1 MGWQAIGFVI
11 IGVFILT
18 SKFPHRTNMT
28 VNEAISCAKYENAFH
43 GEGTVDL
50 SELLKNVVPEN
61 LRDINRRIGWFQ
73 MANVSNMTGPE
84 DAVKGLLRHPSVLF
98 YKEIGSHVD
107 GCADVVFEGL
117 KDSSEEN
124 IHKQRLAYS
133 AGESDIRV
141 MVRDIVD
148 TKFNGSWSAFFAV
161 IVSET
166 AHGYQLPEGCSQ
178 GIDEKGI
185 DENHIYKLLSNRGYQ
200 SKELVNRMTA
210 NILECVAMALKEV
223 RSVGI

>member
-1 MGWQAIGFVI
+1 MGWQAIGFFI

-61 LRDINRRIGWFQ
+61 LRDINRRIEMFQ
-73 MANVSNMTGPE
+73 VTNVSNMTGTE
-84 DAVKGLLRHPSVLF
+84 GAIKGILEHPSVVF
-98 YKEIGSHVD
+98 SKEIGSHVD
-107 GCADVVFEGL
+107 GCLNIVFEGL
-117 KDSSEEN
+117 KDSSKEN
-124 IHKQRLAYS
+124 KHKQLLAYK
-133 AGESDIRV
+133 AGNPYIRAII
-141 MVRDIVD
+141 RDIVD
-148 TKFNGSWSAFFAV
+148 TKFNGSWSAFLSV

-166 AHGYQLPEGCSQ
+166 AHGYQHPEGYRQ
-178 GIDEKGI
+178 GVDVKEI
-185 DENHIYKLLSNRGYQ
+185 DENHIYDMLDRQENWF
-200 SKELVNRMTA
+200 KEPVTTMIA

-223 RSVGI
+223 RSVSN